1 MTVKIINEIPLE
13 GKRVLIRV
21 DFNVPLDKSS
31 GEVADDT
38 RIKAAL
44 PTIKHALDEGA
55 RVILASHLGRP
66 KGQKKKEFSLFPV
79 AERLRDLIERDVI
92 FPDDCVGAG
101 VKKNVADLGEGGL
114 ILLEN
119 LRYHD
124 EETDNDPAFA
134 EELASFCDVY
144 INDAFGTA
152 HRAHA
157 STAGIASHVADK
169 GAGFLMDRELKF
181 LGKLMEAPERPFIA
195 ILGGAKVS
203 DKIGVLENLCRK
215 VDRLLICGAM
225 AYTFLRAM
233 KAPTGRSL
241 VEDDKIKTAVKL
253 LDKAKTYNVPVE
265 LPLDHVVASELAAGV
280 ATQVVTRNKIPEDEM
295 ALDIGPASIGA
306 FIEIIK
312 DAKTIFWNG
321 PAGAFETPPF
331 DKGTMA
337 VALAVAASGAVS
349 VIGGGDSVA
358 AVKKAGVADQI
369 THISTGGGASLK
381 FMEGKTLPGIAA
393 LED

>member
-79 AERLRDLIERDVI
+79 AERLRDLVQRDVI

-119 LRYHD
+119 LRYHS

-134 EELASFCDVY
+134 EELASFCDIY

-157 STAGIASHVADK
+157 STAGIAAHVADK